1 LELKDLLLAVF
12 LGLFLLVSLLVL
24 LRKPLGLLFRLVGN
38 TLLGFAALG
47 LVRST
52 AALTGIT
59 LGLNLFNAL
68 TVGILG
74 LPGFLLLLLTQWVLT

>member
-1 LELKDLLLAVF
+1 MELKDLLLTAF
-12 LGLFLLVSLLVL
+12 LGLFLFVSLLVL
-24 LRKPLGLLFRLVGN
+24 LRRPLKLLIRLVGN

-68 TVGILG
+68 IIGILG
-74 LPGFLLLLLTQWVLT
+74 LPGFLLLLLSQWVLT